1 MSEKTR
7 KKIVYLA
14 LVAAIVWGA
23 YNFLGR
29 RQKTEVVAPATI
41 QPAIAQSVQQH
52 SGDHPNILTEA
63 DRPWGSDPFRT
74 NRDGANT
81 RSGPSWVLTGI
92 VYNSTSPLAY
102 INRTAV
108 GEGEK
113 INSATVVKIDKKS
126 VTLKYQG
133 NEFTIRVSR
142 G

>member
-7 KKIVYLA
+7 KRIVYLA

-29 RQKTEVVAPATI
+29 RHTIEIAAPETI
-41 QPAIAQSVQQH
+41 QPATAQSSPTG
-52 SGDHPNILTEA
+52 SGEHPDILADT

-74 NRDGANT
+74 RHTASGH
-81 RSGPSWVLTGI
+81 SGPAWVLTGI

-102 INRTAV
+102 INRKAV
-108 GEGEK
+108 REGESIDNAKVMK
-113 INSATVVKIDKKS
+113 IERKS

-133 NEFTIRVSR
+133 SEFTIRVSR